1 MISDLEHDLEEV
13 LVFTF
18 ADFVLKK
25 KFFVKEINIPCLSS
39 LTENTHL

>member
-25 KFFVKEINIPCLSS
+25 ILCKRDKHS
-39 LTENTHL
+39 LPLITH